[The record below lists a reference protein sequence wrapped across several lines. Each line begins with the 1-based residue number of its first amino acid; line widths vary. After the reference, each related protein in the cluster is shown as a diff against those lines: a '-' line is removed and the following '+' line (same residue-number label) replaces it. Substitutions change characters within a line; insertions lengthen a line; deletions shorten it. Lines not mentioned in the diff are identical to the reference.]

1 VPWKTTITIVGPG
14 RVGSALGPALKRAGY
29 QISEVVSRESS
40 ASQRAARSLAR
51 ATGAEAVTAR
61 VAELQAKVIWFLV
74 PDREIG
80 AAARE
85 LASKVSW
92 KGKIAFHSS
101 GALGSEE
108 LEVLRQLGAAVAS
121 VHPFMTFVNQS
132 APSLEGVPF
141 GIEGDSTA
149 VRMARGIVGNMG
161 AAPFTLTPAQK
172 VLYHAWGGFTSPLV
186 VSLLVTAEKV
196 AEGIGFSTKDARK
209 WAAPIVQQ
217 TIANYAQWGAAEAFS
232 GPIVRGDA
240 AVVRKHVEALKEN
253 PEALAV
259 YVALARSALRN
270 LPAKNRK
277 ELEKV
282 LEGGRRRVAPAP
294 TRADR

>member
-1 VPWKTTITIVGPG
+1 MQAKTSIAIVGPG
-14 RVGSALGPALKRAGY
+14 RVGSALGAALKRAGY
-29 QISEVVSRESS
+29 RITEVVSREAPS
-40 ASQRAARSLAR
+40 SQRAARALAR
-51 ATGAEAVTAR
+51 ATGADAVTAR
-61 VAELQAKVIWFLV
+61 IAQLQAKVIWFLV

-80 AAARE
+80 LVARE
-85 LASKVSW
+85 LAPRISW

-108 LEVLRQLGAAVAS
+108 LNVLRELGASVAS
-121 VHPFMTFVNQS
+121 VHPFMTFVSQS

-141 GIEGDSTA
+141 GIEGDPVA
-149 VRMARGIVGNMG
+149 VRAARGIVRNMG
-161 AAPFTLTPAQK
+161 AEPFTLTPAQK

-196 AEGIGFSTKDARK
+196 AESIGFSHKDARR

-217 TIANYAQWGAAEAFS
+217 TVANYARLGAAEAFS

-240 AVVRKHVEALKEN
+240 AVVRKHLEALKGN
-253 PEALAV
+253 SEALAV
-259 YVALARSALRN
+259 YVALARAALRN

-277 ELEKV
+277 ELERA
-282 LEGGRRRVAPAP
+282 LEAQ
-294 TRADR
+294 

>member
-1 VPWKTTITIVGPG
+1 MQWKTAITIVGPG
-14 RVGSALGPALKRAGY
+14 RVGSALGLALRRAGY
-29 QISEVVSRESS
+29 QISEIVSREAS
-40 ASQRAARSLAR
+40 ASQRAARALAR

-74 PDREIG
+74 PDREIA

-92 KGKIAFHSS
+92 KGKVAFHSS

-108 LEVLRQLGAAVAS
+108 LDVLRRQGASVAS
-121 VHPFMTFVNQS
+121 VHPFMTFVSRS
-132 APSLEGVPF
+132 APSLEGIPF

-161 AAPFTLTPAQK
+161 AEPFILTPEQK

-196 AEGIGFSTKDARK
+196 AESIGFSKKDARR
-209 WAAPIVQQ
+209 WAAPIVLQ
-217 TIANYAQWGAAEAFS
+217 TVANYSRLGAAEAFS

-240 AVVRKHVEALKEN
+240 EVVQKHLEALKRN
-253 PEALAV
+253 PQARAV
-259 YVALARSALRN
+259 YVALARAALGN
-270 LPAKNRK
+270 LPARNRK
-277 ELEKV
+277 DLEKV
-282 LEGGRRRVAPAP
+282 LESE
-294 TRADR
+294 

>member
-1 VPWKTTITIVGPG
+1 MTWKTDITIVGAG
-14 RVGSALGPALKRAGY
+14 RVGTALGAALKRAGY
-29 QISEVVSRESS
+29 QISEVVSREAS
-40 ASQRAARSLAR
+40 ASQRAARALAR

-85 LASKVSW
+85 LAPRVSW
-92 KGKIAFHSS
+92 KGKVVFHSS

-108 LEVLRQLGAAVAS
+108 LDVVRQLGASVAS
-121 VHPFMTFVNQS
+121 VHPFMTFVSRS

-161 AAPFTLTPAQK
+161 AEPFTLTPEQK

-196 AEGIGFSTKDARK
+196 AESIGFSNKDARK
-209 WAAPIVQQ
+209 WAAPIVLQ
-217 TIANYAQWGAAEAFS
+217 TVANYARLGAAEAFS

-240 AVVRKHVEALKEN
+240 HVVRKHLEALKGN

-259 YVALARSALRN
+259 YVALARAALRN
-270 LPAKNRK
+270 LPAGNRK

-282 LEGGRRRVAPAP
+282 LDAER
-294 TRADR
+294 D

>member
-1 VPWKTTITIVGPG
+1 M
-14 RVGSALGPALKRAGY
+14 GSALGLALRRAGH
-29 QISEVVSRESS
+29 QISEIVSREAS
-40 ASQRAARSLAR
+40 ASQRAARALAR

-74 PDREIG
+74 PDREIA

-92 KGKIAFHSS
+92 KGKVAFHSS

-108 LEVLRQLGAAVAS
+108 LDVLRRQGASVAS
-121 VHPFMTFVNQS
+121 VHPFMTFVSRS
-132 APSLEGVPF
+132 APSLEGIPF

-161 AAPFTLTPAQK
+161 AEPFILTPEQK

-196 AEGIGFSTKDARK
+196 AESIGFSKKDARR
-209 WAAPIVQQ
+209 WAAPIVLQ
-217 TIANYAQWGAAEAFS
+217 TVANYSRLGAAEAFS

-240 AVVRKHVEALKEN
+240 EVVQKHLEALKRN
-253 PEALAV
+253 PQARAV
-259 YVALARSALRN
+259 YVALARAALGN
-270 LPAKNRK
+270 LPARNRK
-277 ELEKV
+277 DLEKV
-282 LEGGRRRVAPAP
+282 LESE
-294 TRADR
+294 